1 MKINK
6 VIIGVAVALT
16 LVLTSMNFNPEGVL
30 SPLREARECNQKS
43 PNINKM
49 KPLKC

>member
-16 LVLTSMNFNPEGVL
+16 LVLTSSAFALGLAFRGGN
-30 SPLREARECNQKS
+30 
-43 PNINKM
+43 
-49 KPLKC
+49 

>member
-16 LVLTSMNFNPEGVL
+16 LVLTSSAFALGLAFGGSNEFQSRG
-30 SPLREARECNQKS
+30 SGISTAGGARVQPK
-43 PNINKM
+43 
-49 KPLKC
+49 